1 MVKFMTKQEFLDLL
15 RQALN
20 GKVAPAQLAEN
31 MRFYED
37 YINTEI
43 RKGKSEEEVLGE
55 LGDPRLIA
63 RTIVET
69 NAGRGGQSAQYSGG
83 WHETQEGP
91 EYDEYDGYGQRERM
105 PGKMLLR
112 LPLWVWLV
120 LLILIIVLV
129 VGAIFSVL
137 AAILP
142 VILPI
147 LLVLLLVKAF
157 RDWLN

>member
-1 MVKFMTKQEFLDLL
+1 MVGIMTKQEFLEIL

-20 GKVAPAQLAEN
+20 GRVASDQLTEN

-37 YINTEI
+37 YINMEV
-43 RKGKSEEEVLGE
+43 RKGKSEEEVLAA

-69 NAGRGGQSAQYSGG
+69 NGGQGRQSAEFNGGSGG
-83 WHETQEGP
+83 QYGGREGQEYGA
-91 EYDEYDGYGQRERM
+91 YGQSEGMPRKLFVRM
-105 PGKMLLR
+105 PA
-112 LPLWVWLV
+112 WVWV
-120 LLILIIVLV
+120 ILLILVVVLILSAV
-129 VGAIFSVL
+129 FSVL

-142 VILPI
+142 VLLPI
-147 LLVLLLVKAF
+147 LLVLLMVKVF